1 MTIPNWLPPLVYFN
15 DYKGDWSIYIEAV
28 YEYFKIDFIEN
39 TVFYKGIRISIVK
52 HPLFQ
57 EKEAKFWHVT
67 SEGEEED
74 ERIPDFRRCERIRW
88 IKPIIENSND
98 PAIKCWENKRKSDR
112 RICLFLEQENYLVVL
127 AIRNDYILL
136 CTAYLVDRYHQQ
148 QKLLREYE
156 AYKRRVP
163 PSS

>member
-39 TVFYKGIRISIVK
+39 TVFYKNIRIALKK

-57 EKEAKFWHVT
+57 EKEFVFWHVT
-67 SEGEEED
+67 SEGED
-74 ERIPDFRRCERIRW
+74 ENERTPDFRRCERIRW
-88 IKPIIENSND
+88 IKPIIENFSD
-98 PAIKCWENKRKSDR
+98 PAIKCWENERKRDR

-136 CTAYLVDRYHQQ
+136 WTAYLVDRSHQQ